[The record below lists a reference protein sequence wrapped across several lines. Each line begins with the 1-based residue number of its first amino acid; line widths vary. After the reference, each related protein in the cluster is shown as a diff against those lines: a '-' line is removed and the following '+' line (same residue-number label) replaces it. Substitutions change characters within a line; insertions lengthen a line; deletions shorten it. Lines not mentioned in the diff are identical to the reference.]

1 MNKTA
6 YKAYQMNTTVAIGN
20 AECTALLFS
29 KAAQHIQNAIEAIEA
44 KKPEERFNETEKA
57 RTILVHLQASLD
69 RESSEAKVQDLIK
82 ILDAFYMRSTVFL
95 TQINIRNDVKL
106 AEALIH
112 NFREM
117 AMSFHKVQQ
126 ENDQKDKGRP
136 IELRETYGASP
147 VGYEQGSEQPPAVQG
162 LRESLLL

>member
-1 MNKTA
+1 MNKTG
-6 YKAYQMNTTVAIGN
+6 YQAYQMNTTVAIGN

-29 KAAQHIQNAIEAIEA
+29 KAAQHMQNAIKAIHD
-44 KKPEERFNETEKA
+44 KKPEERFHETEKA

-69 RESSEAKVQDLIK
+69 RESEDPKVIDLIK
-82 ILDAFYMRSTVFL
+82 ILDAFYMRSTVFI

-106 AEALIH
+106 AEAVIH

-117 AMSFHKVQQ
+117 AMSFHKVQD
-126 ENDQKDKGRP
+126 ESDQKDKGRP
-136 IELRETYGASP
+136 IELPQAYSGKP
-147 VGYEQGSEQPPAVQG
+147 VGYEQESEQSHAVQG

>member
-6 YKAYQMNTTVAIGN
+6 YQAYQMNTTVAIGN

-29 KAAQHIQNAIEAIEA
+29 KAAQHIQNAIEAIEN

-69 RESSEAKVQDLIK
+69 RESSDPKVRDLIK
-82 ILDAFYMRSTVFL
+82 VLDAFYMRTTVFL

-106 AEALIH
+106 AEAVIH

-126 ENDQKDKGRP
+126 ENDQKAKGRP
-136 IELRETYGASP
+136 IELPRAYSAGP
-147 VGYEQGSEQPPAVQG
+147 GGYEQGSEKLPAVQG
-162 LRESLLL
+162 LREPILL

>member
-1 MNKTA
+1 
-6 YKAYQMNTTVAIGN
+6 
-20 AECTALLFS
+20 
-29 KAAQHIQNAIEAIEA
+29 
-44 KKPEERFNETEKA
+44 
-57 RTILVHLQASLD
+57 
-69 RESSEAKVQDLIK
+69 
-82 ILDAFYMRSTVFL
+82 MRSTVFL